1 MGRPFIFAMA
11 FLANVILMAANL
23 PVSGVSAGSNLVSAM
38 SVAIGESPIPISS
51 VYRNSEESNFI
62 DLDATRYQFF
72 FISFR

>member
-1 MGRPFIFAMA
+1 MGKLCIFAMA
-11 FLANVILMAANL
+11 FLANEILMAANL

-51 VYRNSEESNFI
+51 VYRNSEESNSI

-72 FISFR
+72 LMIFR